1 MRPVLL
7 VEASVTRRRAAS
19 TVLAQHGFAT
29 TALASHEQA
38 YDVLQRHLT
47 SANRFEGVVLGWPEY
62 SDGVAEDVFGLL
74 HSDAFEH
81 LPVLILADHNN
92 DSAANWRL
100 TRPRT
105 GLLLWGD
112 YQEAG
117 AALEQLL
124 RPPERTQLPAQ
135 RAPAATLRILLVDD
149 SATVRVGFSKL
160 LRRSGYEVETASS
173 VAEGLEAAKASAF
186 DIAIVDYYMP
196 EANGTELI
204 ARLREQP

>member
-117 AALEQLL
+117 AA
-124 RPPERTQLPAQ
+124 R
-135 RAPAATLRILLVDD
+135 
-149 SATVRVGFSKL
+149 
-160 LRRSGYEVETASS
+160 
-173 VAEGLEAAKASAF
+173 
-186 DIAIVDYYMP
+186 
-196 EANGTELI
+196 
-204 ARLREQP
+204 